1 VPRSHARIERTRAG
15 DYRVRLPDEERRV
28 LKAIPAQ
35 LRSVVASNDPVAF
48 RLFPPAYAG
57 EPEHNEEYEHLVHD
71 DLVQERLGNI
81 QVLEETA
88 EAERLSEEQLA
99 AWLSV
104 LNDARLILGTRLD
117 VTEDAFQRDV
127 PENDPQAPALAMYYY
142 LGWLQEQ
149 VVEVLAEPLA
159 R

>member
-1 VPRSHARIERTRAG
+1 MSGPFSPRRDGALDVTLSEPEVALVG
-15 DYRVRLPDEERRV
+15 
-28 LKAIPAQ
+28 
-35 LRSVVASNDPVAF
+35 SVVQQMDQVLEAPEQTPHTD

-99 AWLSV
+99 ASL
-104 LNDARLILGTRLD
+104 ARGASGATR
-117 VTEDAFQRDV
+117 VGRRT
-127 PENDPQAPALAMYYY
+127 AMYRR
-142 LGWLQEQ
+142 
-149 VVEVLAEPLA
+149 A
-159 R
+159 